1 MNGRVATPAV
11 IAATMLAG
19 LTLSGC
25 VAAAIPALAAGAM
38 ARTQVDP
45 SVGNPDNR
53 IVVSSAPP
61 SGPRESILAPV
72 SALIPP
78 PGTASTP
85 AAAAPAAPATA
96 GEAPAGL
103 APIDA
108 DSLYARF
115 VSHVLER
122 ADMVA
127 GGAPVNSLVAANGL
141 LVRERSFVQCPLLRA
156 AVLIDLDDGRSDA
169 TSVFMPDGDHSV
181 DPDFLVALGQV
192 RARGVDIV
200 WITDNRTSSAQSISA
215 RLQASGLDPLGSDTL
230 LRPTGPDDRKQLRRF
245 RAAQTH
251 CIVAVVGDRRSDA
264 DEAYDYLRDPN
275 TPLVIDANWDAG
287 WFILPTPLLP
297 ATAPAP
303 TAGEE

>member
-1 MNGRVATPAV
+1 MTTQKRRIAALVATV
-11 IAATMLAG
+11 LAG
-19 LTLSGC
+19 ISLSGC
-25 VAAAIPALAAGAM
+25 VAVAIPALAAGAV
-38 ARTQVDP
+38 ARSQVDP
-45 SVGNPDNR
+45 SIGNPDNR
-53 IVVSSAPP
+53 IIISETPP

-78 PGTASTP
+78 PGSSPAP
-85 AAAAPAAPATA
+85 AAAETTVNPAEAAMAAPT
-96 GEAPAGL
+96 L
-103 APIDA
+103 AD
-108 DSLYARF
+108 DNLYARF

-127 GGAPVNSLVAANGL
+127 GGAPVVSLVAANGL
-141 LVRERSFVQCPLLRA
+141 LVRERSFVQCPTNRA

-169 TSVFMPDGDHSV
+169 TTVFMPDGDHSV

-200 WITDNRTSSAQSISA
+200 WVTDNRRSASESIAA
-215 RLQASGLDPLGSDTL
+215 RLQASGLDPLGSDIL
-230 LRPTGPDDRKQLRRF
+230 LRPSSPDDRKQLRRF

-275 TPLVIDANWDAG
+275 ASLVIDANWDAG

-297 ATAPAP
+297 APTPAPA
-303 TAGEE
+303 AREE

>member
-1 MNGRVATPAV
+1 MSGRAQHRAALAAAV
-11 IAATMLAG
+11 LAG
-19 LTLSGC
+19 LALSGC

-45 SVGNPDNR
+45 SIGNPDNR
-53 IVVSSAPP
+53 IVVSAAPP

-78 PGTASTP
+78 PGTSLSP
-85 AAAAPAAPATA
+85 AAAGTAANPAETALAAPT
-96 GEAPAGL
+96 L
-103 APIDA
+103 AD
-108 DSLYARF
+108 DNLYARF

-122 ADMVA
+122 ADMVT
-127 GGAPVNSLVAANGL
+127 GGAPVVSLVAANGL
-141 LVRERSFVQCPLLRA
+141 LVRERSFVQCPMHRA

-169 TSVFMPDGDHSV
+169 TTVFTPEGDHSV
-181 DPDFLVALGQV
+181 DPDFLVALGRL
-192 RARGVDIV
+192 RARGVDILWV
-200 WITDNRTSSAQSISA
+200 TDNRISTSESIAA

-230 LRPTGPDDRKQLRRF
+230 LRPNGPEDRKQLRRF

-251 CIVAVVGDRRSDA
+251 CIVAIVGDRRSDA

-297 ATAPAP
+297 VTAAAP